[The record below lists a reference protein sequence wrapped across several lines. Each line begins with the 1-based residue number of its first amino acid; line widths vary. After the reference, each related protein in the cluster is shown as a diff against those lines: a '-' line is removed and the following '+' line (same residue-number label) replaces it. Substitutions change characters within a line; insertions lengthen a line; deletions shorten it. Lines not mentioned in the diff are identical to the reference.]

1 MVASAVRAREAA
13 VAAEQDRVQALR
25 DALLELQEQVAFMA
39 TQQQQQ
45 GISDERLVDLG
56 GGIMFVRA
64 RPTDASR
71 ICVDIG
77 AGVLVDLSLEE
88 AHEVIQKRLDEAE
101 GRIGTLIEERAR
113 LLAEAQVVEDAL
125 RTLQGGL

>member
-1 MVASAVRAREAA
+1 MAASAVRAREAA
-13 VAAEQDRVQALR
+13 VGAEQERVQALR
-25 DALLELQEQVAFMA
+25 DALLELQEQVAFM
-39 TQQQQQ
+39 TKQQQQQ
-45 GISDERLVDLG
+45 LISDERLVDLG

-125 RTLQGGL
+125 RTLQDGL

>member
-1 MVASAVRAREAA
+1 M
-13 VAAEQDRVQALR
+13 QALR
-25 DALLELQEQVAFMA
+25 DALLELQEQVAFLA
-39 TQQQQQ
+39 KQKQQQQQ
-45 GISDERLVDLG
+45 LADDRLVDLG

-88 AHEVIQKRLDEAE
+88 AHQVVQKRLDDTE
-101 GRIGTLIEERAR
+101 GRIGTLIDERAR

>member
-1 MVASAVRAREAA
+1 MAASAVRAREAA
-13 VAAEQDRVQALR
+13 VAAEQDRMQALR
-25 DALLELQEQVAFMA
+25 DALLELQEQVAFLSKQK
-39 TQQQQQ
+39 QQPLA
-45 GISDERLVDLG
+45 DERLVDLG

-64 RPTDASR
+64 RPNDASR
-71 ICVDIG
+71 LCVDIG

-88 AHEVIQKRLDEAE
+88 AHQVVQKRVDDTE
-101 GRIGTLIEERAR
+101 GRIGALIDERAR